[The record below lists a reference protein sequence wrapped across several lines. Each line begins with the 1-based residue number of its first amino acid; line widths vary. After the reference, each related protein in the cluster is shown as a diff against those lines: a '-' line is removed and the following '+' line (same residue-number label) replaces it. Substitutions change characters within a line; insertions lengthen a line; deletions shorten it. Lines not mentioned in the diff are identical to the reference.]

1 MTPDTTATLL
11 LLSLLGAAC
20 AWDLRS
26 RRIPNRLIAAS
37 LVAAIACAALAG
49 RPADALIGAFAGLLA
64 LLPFFAIRWVG
75 AGDAKLLAAIG
86 AFTGAAAVP
95 HILLFGA
102 LAGGAIG
109 AVSIAA
115 RLPRRPAATI
125 AGTQVVA
132 QPSAARRAHDT
143 VARPR
148 PGAAHRTVPYA
159 LALTAGTILHL
170 VGARL

>member
-1 MTPDTTATLL
+1 MTPDTSATLL

-20 AWDLRS
+20 AWDLSS
-26 RRIPNRLIAAS
+26 RRIPNPLIAAS
-37 LVAAIACAALAG
+37 LVAALACAGLAG
-49 RPADALIGAFAGLLA
+49 RPADALLGAFAGLLA

-95 HILLFGA
+95 AILLYSA

-109 AVSIAA
+109 AASIAA
-115 RLPRRPAATI
+115 RRLRRPVATSAAT
-125 AGTQVVA
+125 QVGV
-132 QPSAARRAHDT
+132 PTCAAVRARDT

-159 LALTAGTILHL
+159 LALAAGTILHL
-170 VGARL
+170 VGARM